1 MAFSTIKNK
10 KRVTIMLIIIL
21 FVFFLLICR
30 LFYVQII
37 KGDYYKDK
45 AYMQQTK
52 DRTVKASR
60 GIIYDCNENKLA
72 LSVSTNTLTVAPTNL
87 KDEDKEKIAKDLS
100 EIIKSDYDSILA
112 KLNKTVS
119 LVTIEN
125 NIEKEEATKLS
136 NYILENDLKGIYVDE
151 STSRIYPYNAM
162 LSHVLGF
169 TGTDDQGLYG
179 LEAYYDEELSGVDG
193 RIVGAI
199 DGGGNETP
207 YEDEE
212 YIEPENGNN
221 IILTVDA
228 TIQSIVEKNLE
239 KAVNE
244 NVADKGACI
253 VMRPSTGEILAMA
266 VYPDF
271 DPNNPFEINSD
282 ELKAKWDTMSTK
294 EKNKALND
302 MWRNTAISD
311 AFEPGSTF
319 KVITASAAL
328 EEGIVDIDT
337 PGAFNCNGY
346 LSVSGWRIRC
356 WRYPRTHGSQSLR
369 QAIMNSCNPCF
380 MQAGLKLGI
389 KKYTEYLK
397 AFNLYDKTGV
407 DLPGETNGIIH
418 DPSSM
423 TELDLATTA
432 FGQTISITTLHSAL
446 MYSAIA
452 NGGKIMQPY
461 VVKEI
466 RKTDGTLVK
475 ETVPVVKKQ
484 VISETTASKILSAL
498 YDTVDTGTGKAAKVS
513 GYTVAG
519 KTGTA
524 EEGRGNN
531 TWYMASFAG
540 IAPVND
546 PEIVVMLSLYDPKG
560 PLGHQGSA
568 VSAPVVG
575 NIIDETLRYMDVN
588 PSYTVEETKVE
599 EYIVTDVTSKTY
611 KEAKKILENLGFKI
625 ASDST
630 IKDDEIINEQIPK
643 SGASLV
649 KGSTV
654 RVYTNLNA
662 KKSTAK
668 VPDVRS
674 LSVKKATKAL
684 QNKGLNINIIGQGNA
699 IIQDPSPG
707 EVLTKGSIVTVKFV
721 DTTDLY

>member
-1 MAFSTIKNK
+1 MAIASIKNK

-21 FVFFLLICR
+21 IVFFLLIGR

-37 KGDYYKDK
+37 KGSYYKEK
-45 AYMQQTK
+45 AYIQQTK

-60 GIIYDCNENKLA
+60 GTIYDCNQNKLA
-72 LSVSTNTLTVAPTNL
+72 LSVSTNTLSVAPTNL
-87 KDEDKEKIAKDLS
+87 KEEDKEKIAKDLS
-100 EIIKSDYDSILA
+100 DIIKSDYNKVLA

-119 LVTIEN
+119 LVTIET
-125 NIEKEEATKLS
+125 NIEKETATKLS
-136 NYILENDLKGIYVDE
+136 NYILENELKGIYLDE
-151 STSRIYPYNAM
+151 STNRIYPYNAL

-207 YEDEE
+207 YEEEE
-212 YIEPENGNN
+212 YVEPQNGNN
-221 IILTVDA
+221 IILTIDA

-244 NVADKGACI
+244 NIADKGACI

-271 DPNNPFEINSD
+271 DLNNPFEINND
-282 ELKAKWDTMSTK
+282 ELKAKWDTMSAS

-319 KVITASAAL
+319 KVVTASAAL

-337 PGAFNCNGY
+337 PGAFNCKGY

-356 WRYPRTHGSQSLR
+356 WRYPRVHGSQSLR

-389 KKYTEYLK
+389 KTYTEYLK
-397 AFNLYDKTGV
+397 AFNLYDKTGI
-407 DLPGETNGIIH
+407 DLPGETPGIIH

-423 TELDLATTA
+423 TELDLATTS

-452 NGGKIMQPY
+452 NGGKIMTPY
-461 VVKEI
+461 IVKEI
-466 RKTDGTLVK
+466 RSNDGTLIK
-475 ETVPVVKKQ
+475 ETTPSVKKQ
-484 VISETTASKILSAL
+484 VISETTASKLMSAL

-540 IAPVND
+540 IAPAND
-546 PEIVVMLSLYDPKG
+546 PELVVILSLYDPKG

-575 NIIDETLRYMDVN
+575 NIIDESLRYMDVN
-588 PSYTVEETKVE
+588 PSYTVEETVEE
-599 EYIVTDVTSKTY
+599 EYIVTNVTGKTY
-611 KEAKKILENLGFKI
+611 KEAKKIIESAGFKI
-625 ASDST
+625 ATDKT
-630 IKDDEIINEQIPK
+630 IKDDEIINDQVPK
-643 SGASLV
+643 AGASLI
-649 KGSTV
+649 KGSFV
-654 RVYTNLNA
+654 RVYTDKNA
-662 KKSTAK
+662 KKATAK

-674 LSVKKATKAL
+674 LNVKKATTKL
-684 QNKGLNINIIGQGNA
+684 HNKGLNINIIGKGNA